1 MHLLIFGLGYSARYS
16 LEYLGPHI
24 DSVAATT
31 RSEDKAERMEE
42 KGIVP
47 ILFDGM
53 EKSDAIVEA
62 LGVATHILV
71 SAAPDGDG
79 DPVLRLHGP
88 DIVQAASGG
97 PLKWIGYFSTVGVY
111 GDTGGEWV
119 DETAPCRPSS
129 ERSGWRLA
137 AEEGWRRVGTD
148 AGVATAILRLAGIYG
163 PGRNHFVNLQAGTAR
178 RVMKPDQV
186 FNRIHV
192 DDIAAVVERA
202 AVTAADGI
210 YNVTDDEPAA
220 SEAAI
225 AYAAEL
231 MGVPVP
237 DGIPFDQAELS
248 PMAKSFYADNK
259 RIRNAR
265 IKSELDVELAYPS
278 YREGL
283 KALWQDEVWRGDAED
298 RDEASP
304 KFKRG

>member
-16 LEYLGPHI
+16 LEFLGPHV
-24 DSVAATT
+24 DTVAATT
-31 RSEDKAERMEE
+31 RSEEKAVRMEE

-47 ILFDGM
+47 ILFDGE
-53 EKSDAIVEA
+53 EKSEPVVEA
-62 LGVATHILV
+62 LDVATHILV
-71 SAAPDGDG
+71 SAAPDDEG
-79 DPVLRLHGP
+79 DPVLRLHGE
-88 DIVQAASGG
+88 DIARAASRGQ
-97 PLKWIGYFSTVGVY
+97 LKWIGYFSTVGVY

-119 DETAPCRPSS
+119 DETAVCHPTS
-129 ERSGWRLA
+129 ERSKWRLGAEDGWRA
-137 AEEGWRRVGTD
+137 VGQQAEVP
-148 AGVATAILRLAGIYG
+148 TAILRLAGIYG
-163 PGRNHFVNLQAGTAR
+163 PGRNHFVTLEAGTAR
-178 RVMKPDQV
+178 RVIKPGQV

-192 DDIAAVVERA
+192 DDIASVVERA
-202 AVTAADGI
+202 AVTGASGTF
-210 YNVTDDEPAA
+210 NVTDDEPAA

-237 DGIPFDQAELS
+237 EGIPFDEAELS

-265 IKSELDVELAYPS
+265 IKSELDIELAFPS

-283 KALWQDEVWRGDAED
+283 KALWQDEAWRGDADD